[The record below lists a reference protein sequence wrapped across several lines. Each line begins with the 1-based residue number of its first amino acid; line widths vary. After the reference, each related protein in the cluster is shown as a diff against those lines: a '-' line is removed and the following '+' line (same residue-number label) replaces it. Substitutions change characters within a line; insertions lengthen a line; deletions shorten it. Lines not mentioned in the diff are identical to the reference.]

1 MFEITKTI
9 YSNWQKTEQ
18 FLKQNA
24 YLTYFWNFIR
34 SNIIEQLQFKNN
46 NWDLETGRKIE
57 RKTLLSKCIQ
67 LNLQCNIHIFQPP
80 NAIIR
85 FQLKLSK

>member
-1 MFEITKTI
+1 MFKITKTI

-46 NWDLETGRKIE
+46 NWDLETGRKSE
-57 RKTLLSKCIQ
+57 RKTLLSK
-67 LNLQCNIHIFQPP
+67 CNIHIFQPP